1 MLMKKRDLIDFL
13 ALAAEQR
20 ASDLH
25 LTAGAPP
32 MIRVAGVLQPLT
44 EEKLS
49 PEDTRRLV
57 IEVLKEGQRAKLE
70 NEWQIDFAL
79 QVGDLGR
86 YRGNACY
93 VSGAIEG
100 NFRRI
105 PSEVGDLKSL
115 GHSPV
120 VERWCDE
127 RTGLVL
133 LTGASGQGK
142 STTMASMA
150 QTLARRRSVNIVSIE
165 DPIEFLH
172 SQGRSLVNQRE
183 IGSDARDFASALKN
197 ALRQDPDVILVGE
210 MRDMDTIQ
218 TAITAAETG
227 HLVIGTMHTNDAPT
241 AIARIIDAFPKE
253 GKEFVASQ
261 LAWSLLG
268 VVCQYLLPR
277 SDQPGLVLATELLT
291 VNSGIGACI
300 RDLRLS
306 QIPGLIQIGHADG
319 MHTVDDSLIEL
330 LLADRISLMD
340 AMAHA
345 RDPNFVKEQFQQALK
360 TQRKGWFAGI
370 FSKRNADLVGSNS
383 IRREMPSK
391 RS

>member
-1 MLMKKRDLIDFL
+1 MQKRDLIDLL
-13 ALAAEQR
+13 ALAKQQG

-32 MIRVAGVLQPLT
+32 MLRVAGVIQPLS
-44 EEKLS
+44 EDAEVLS

-57 IEVLKEGQRAKLE
+57 IDVLKEGQRAKLE

-79 QVGDLGR
+79 QISDLGR

-93 VSGAIEG
+93 VSGAIEA
-100 NFRRI
+100 NFRHI
-105 PSEVGDLKSL
+105 PFEVSDLKTL
-115 GHSPV
+115 GHSPIV
-120 VERWCDE
+120 DKWCDE
-127 RTGLVL
+127 RAGLVL

-142 STTMASMA
+142 STTLASMG
-150 QTLARRRSVNIVSIE
+150 QTIARRRSVNIVSIE

-210 MRDMDTIQ
+210 MRDMETIG

-227 HLVIGTMHTNDAPT
+227 HLVIATLHTNDAPT
-241 AIARIIDAFPKE
+241 AIGRIIDAFPKE
-253 GKEFVASQ
+253 GQQFIAGQ

-277 SDQPGLVLATELLT
+277 SDQPGLVLATELLAA
-291 VNSGIGACI
+291 NSGVSACI
-300 RDLRLS
+300 RDLRLA
-306 QIPGLIQIGHADG
+306 QLPGLIQIGHNDG

-330 LLADRISLMD
+330 LLADRISLID

-360 TQRKGWFAGI
+360 SQKKGWFGGI
-370 FSKRNADLVGSNS
+370 LRK
-383 IRREMPSK
+383 
-391 RS
+391 